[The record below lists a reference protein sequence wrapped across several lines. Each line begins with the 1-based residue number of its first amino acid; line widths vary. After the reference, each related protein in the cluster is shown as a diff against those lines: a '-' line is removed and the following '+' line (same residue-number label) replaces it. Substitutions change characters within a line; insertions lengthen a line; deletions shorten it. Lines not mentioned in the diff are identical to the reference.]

1 VNASWV
7 RFPLL
12 LVLAALA
19 LADAARDRHAWNSI
33 PGPAAASD
41 LVGFGVGIEAVSVP
55 DQPAPLAASRISH
68 VSIGPRLLGGGPLGG
83 MLRPVASPEETA
95 AVAWR
100 IAVDLRL
107 HRSALARLGFAYR
120 GAMDR
125 AGAHSSFGTSLPP
138 PLLA

>member
-1 VNASWV
+1 VRASWV

-19 LADAARDRHAWNSI
+19 LAGAAGDRHAWNSL
-33 PGPAAASD
+33 PAAASD
-41 LVGFGVGIEAVSVP
+41 LAGYGSGIETASAP

-68 VSIGPRLLGGGPLGG
+68 VSIGPRLLGGGPPVG
-83 MLRPVASPEETA
+83 MLRQVASPEDSA
-95 AVAWR
+95 AVTWR

-107 HRSALARLGFAYR
+107 HLSAIARLGFAYR

-125 AGAHSSFGTSLPP
+125 AGARSSFGTSLPP